1 MAVSPLLLIVESYEG
16 DESFLVKET
25 GEQRAGSKPCPRYVY
40 FSLFQRLSL
49 SSRSPYS
56 SLYWGAFVTFLGVT
70 RSTFHQTQIMQQTQK
85 REIGRDQWKFAMEKR
100 DDLVDASR
108 AKNK

>member
-16 DESFLVKET
+16 DESFLVEET

-40 FSLFQRLSL
+40 FSLFQRHSR
-49 SSRSPYS
+49 SSRSPSS
-56 SLYWGAFVTFLGVT
+56 SLCWGAFVAFLGVT